1 MEPNQKVFLTKNRF
15 QLIGDYRDFAIPV
28 ELRKEVLRWSK
39 QAKISIE
46 RPLNKDN
53 RYLSEHYFGVD
64 LWRVKNDEQ
73 RLWFAL
79 RWS

>member
-39 QAKISIE
+39 QAKISVE

-53 RYLSEHYFGVD
+53 RYLCEHYFGVD
-64 LWRVKNDEQ
+64 LWRVRDERQ
-73 RLWFAL
+73 RLAFILKWT
-79 RWS
+79 